1 MDDVIMDDLKETICI
16 VGLGYV
22 GLPLAIAF
30 SKHYDVIGFDVNE
43 KRVAQL
49 KDKRDETNSLKQE
62 ELSSASTQFTSDP
75 SHITKANYI
84 IIAVPT
90 PVDDAKHPD
99 LMPLKSASSIIG
111 KHMAKGATIIYEST
125 VYPGVTEEIC
135 LPILEN
141 ESGMSLSKGDFSLGY
156 SPERINPGD
165 QHHRLDNVIK
175 IVSGHNPETLEK
187 VARLYEKIVTAGVH
201 RASSIKV
208 AEAAKITEN
217 IQRDVN
223 IALMNELSLIYSR
236 LNIDTYDVLAAAG
249 TKWNFHQYTPGLVG
263 GHCFDKNTM
272 VFLKDKNQ
280 QRITS
285 IGQYIDSL
293 ERKNENVKGWDLFYP
308 TNVEILSYDVENATT
323 CFKTVTSA
331 SKRRADTVLKINCA
345 YNYSLEVTGEH
356 PVIISDKGKL
366 NVKHAKDVVIGEYI
380 VLNKDLPSRKK
391 GVIIDILPYLN
402 ENIRKKIR
410 VKVFGKEIKEFKETI
425 DKHLPGKKAN
435 YYNWNYLPLEKYL
448 LLEKKLNVPKKAVY
462 LCTGRGP
469 GLKKFPRLF
478 TIDKNFLRLIGYYLS
493 EGCITNDVSLRT
505 RFTFHRK
512 EKEYINDVTAILRKI
527 GIDYSIYQDKTYQS
541 TVIKVSSNLFG
552 FVLRDI
558 LKTGVNCYNM
568 QIPELFF
575 EMNRKAKEEILKGL
589 FRGDGGVTWYY
600 GDRQYHKNGK
610 MFIHKNNSITVSYFT
625 SSPILFQQVMLFIL
639 NQDILPKLAK
649 RDGYLTITGHHDVK
663 KVRNW
668 FLGEKKKKI
677 RQYLQKKQKEVTY
690 DRARKYD
697 DYMTVK
703 VEFVGEKKTDY
714 VYSIEVDKTH
724 TLIIS
729 NGIIAHNCIGVDPY
743 YLAYKATE
751 HGYHPKMILSG
762 REINDYMAR
771 HLAEMTLKELNN
783 KGIVLKNAKVLLLG
797 LTFKEDVS
805 DIRNSRA
812 KDVVSYLAEYGITV
826 YGCEPNVT
834 KEIVEQH
841 YKILSVSVDALPQ
854 CDAVIFIN
862 KHKQFSSLSVELIK
876 EKTMCS
882 ILIDVKRFFSKES
895 AQKLDIVYRSL

>member
-1 MDDVIMDDLKETICI
+1 MDDAKETICI

-22 GLPLAIAF
+22 GLPLAVAF
-30 SKHYDVIGFDVNE
+30 ANHYDVIGFDTKKE
-43 KRVAQL
+43 RILELQDG
-49 KDKRDETNSLKQE
+49 KDTTTSVQESLLLNPLLTFTANPE
-62 ELSSASTQFTSDP
+62 ELKKAS
-75 SHITKANYI
+75 YI

-99 LMPLKSASSIIG
+99 LLPLQSASAIIG
-111 KHMAKGATIIYEST
+111 KHMTKNATIIYEST

-135 LPILEN
+135 LPILEK
-141 ESGMSLSKGDFSLGY
+141 ESGLRLRNGDFSLGY

-201 RASSIKV
+201 RAPSIKV

-223 IALMNELSLIYSR
+223 IALMNELSLIYNR

-263 GHCFDKNTM
+263 GHCFDKNTT

-280 QRITS
+280 QKITK

-293 ERKNENVKGWDLFYP
+293 ECKKENVKGWDLFYP
-308 TNVEILSYDVENATT
+308 QDIQVLSYDTEKKTT
-323 CFKTVTSA
+323 SFKKVTAA
-331 SKRRADTVLKINCA
+331 SKRKADTVLKINCA
-345 YNYSLEVTGEH
+345 YNYSLEVTAEH
-356 PVIISDKGKL
+356 PVIINDKGKL
-366 NVKHAKDVVIGEYI
+366 KVKHAKDVVIGESI
-380 VLNKDLPSRKK
+380 VLNKDLPSRKR
-391 GVIIDILPYLN
+391 GRTIDILPYLN

-410 VKVFGKEIKEFKETI
+410 VKVFGKKIKEFKETI
-425 DKHLPGKKAN
+425 DKHLSGKKAN
-435 YYNWNYLPLEKYL
+435 YYNRDYLPLDKYL
-448 LLEKKLNVPKKAVY
+448 LLEKKLNIPKKMIY

-478 TIDKNFLRLIGYYLS
+478 TIGKDFLRLIGYYLS

-512 EKEYINDVTAILRKI
+512 EKEYINDVTGILRKI
-527 GIDYSIYQDKTYQS
+527 GVDYSIYNDKTYQS
-541 TVIKVSSNLFG
+541 TVIKVSSNIFG

-558 LKTGVNCYNM
+558 LKTGTNCYNM
-568 QIPELFF
+568 QIPGLFF
-575 EMNRKAKEEILKGL
+575 ELNKKGKEEILKGL

-600 GDRQYHKNGK
+600 GKRQYHKNGK
-610 MFIHKNNSITVSYFT
+610 MFTHKNNSITVSYFT

-639 NQDILPKLAK
+639 NQNILPKLAK
-649 RDGYLTITGHHDVK
+649 RGGYLTITGHQDVK

-690 DRARKYD
+690 DRARKYEN
-697 DYMTVK
+697 YMTVK
-703 VEFVGEKKTDY
+703 VELLGEKKTDY
-714 VYSIEVDKTH
+714 VYSIEVDQTH

-729 NGIIAHNCIGVDPY
+729 NGIVAHNCIGVDPY

-771 HLAEMTLKELNN
+771 HLAEMTMKELNN
-783 KGIVLKNAKVLLLG
+783 KGIVLKQAKVLLLG

-805 DIRNSRA
+805 DMRNSRA
-812 KDVVSYLAEYGITV
+812 KDVVSYLIEYGMTV
-826 YGCEPNVT
+826 YGCEPNVSR
-834 KEIVEQH
+834 EIVEQQ
-841 YKILSVSVDALPQ
+841 YKIVSVSLDALPL

-862 KHKQFSSLSVELIK
+862 KHKQFSSVTINTLK
-876 EKTMCS
+876 EKTHCS
-882 ILIDVKRFFSKES
+882 VLIDVKRVFSKEMVQS
-895 AQKLDIVYRSL
+895 QGIIYKSL